1 MDFRQARGQ
10 AARLYFM
17 PRNRKNAG
25 LLQQT
30 RVFVVQGMGKREMRG
45 DIV

>member
-1 MDFRQARGQ
+1 MDFRQARGP
-10 AARLYFM
+10 AARQSFGA
-17 PRNRKNAG
+17 PNRKNAG

-30 RVFVVQGMGKREMRG
+30 RVFVVQGLGKREMRG

>member
-1 MDFRQARGQ
+1 MDFRQAGGP
-10 AARLYFM
+10 AARRCFL
-17 PRNRKNAG
+17 PPNTKNAG

>member
-10 AARLYFM
+10 AARLSFVA
-17 PRNRKNAG
+17 RKRKKAG